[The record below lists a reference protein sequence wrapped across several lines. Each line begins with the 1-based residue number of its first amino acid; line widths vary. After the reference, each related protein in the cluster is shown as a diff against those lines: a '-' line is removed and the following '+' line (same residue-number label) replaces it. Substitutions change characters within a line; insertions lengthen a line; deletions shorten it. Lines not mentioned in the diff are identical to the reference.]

1 MPYFSCYMAP
11 IKVGDI
17 AEYKKAFKETS
28 AIFKSLG
35 ALELLE
41 FYSDDAESKHKSTFP
56 QALECAPDEVV
67 VFGWS
72 VWPSKDVLD
81 SCNEE
86 LERNP
91 RPIKSTANFDPTRLI
106 VGNFFDRAQ

>member
-1 MPYFSCYMAP
+1 MAP
-11 IKVGDI
+11 IKVADI
-17 AEYKKAFKETS
+17 AEYKKTFEETS

-35 ALELLE
+35 ALELSE
-41 FYSDDAESKHKSTFP
+41 FYSDDAAPKHKSTFP
-56 QALECAPDEVV
+56 QAFKCAPDEVV

-86 LERNP
+86 LQRNP
-91 RPIKSTANFDPTRLI
+91 RNIRSTAHFDATRLI
-106 VGNFFDRAQ
+106 AGNFVGRTQ